1 MKIMLIDDDAG
12 IRDAVEDIVS
22 EEGYDFVWAGNA
34 SQAKALLRDSN
45 PDLIVLDVMLPDV
58 NGFDLCTK
66 LRASHVEIPI
76 LFLSAKGDIVDK
88 SIGFKAGGD
97 DYLVKPFNPTELLLR
112 IEALLRRTK
121 KTETTCT
128 QPRDGYL
135 KIGNLEIFFD
145 RYEVLKNGVTTGL
158 SSKEFEIVSF
168 MALKPESVFTRE
180 QILEHLWGESSM
192 GDLNS
197 VTVFVRRIREKIE
210 DEPSKPRYLKTVWRV
225 GYKFCSHPEE
235 TD

>member
-158 SSKEFEIVSF
+158 SSKEFEIVRLHGIEARIGLHSRTDTG
-168 MALKPESVFTRE
+168 APLGRKQHGRPEQRNG
-180 QILEHLWGESSM
+180 ICSSHQ
-192 GDLNS
+192 GKNRGR
-197 VTVFVRRIREKIE
+197 T
-210 DEPSKPRYLKTVWRV
+210 LKTAL
-225 GYKFCSHPEE
+225 PENGLARRL
-235 TD
+235 